1 MNPPEIHTIIDFY
14 TWPFKI
20 LEIDVI
26 INHRKIPG
34 IKCQTD
40 ILINTQTLLP
50 TNNSSLVP
58 FLPAVPSEDA
68 KIPVII
74 ADRLMVG
81 ILLGVKENEL
91 V

>member
-1 MNPPEIHTIIDFY
+1 MVVQNPGNRTDNQP
-14 TWPFKI
+14 PK
-20 LEIDVI
+20 
-26 INHRKIPG
+26 NQMPN
-34 IKCQTD
+34 TD

-50 TNNSSLVP
+50 TDNSSLVP

-68 KIPVII
+68 KIPLII

-81 ILLGVKENEL
+81 ILLGVKNNEL

>member
-1 MNPPEIHTIIDFY
+1 MPN
-14 TWPFKI
+14 
-20 LEIDVI
+20 
-26 INHRKIPG
+26 
-34 IKCQTD
+34 TD

-81 ILLGVKENEL
+81 ILLGVKGNEL

>member
-1 MNPPEIHTIIDFY
+1 MVVQNPGNGTDNQPPKNPWHQM
-14 TWPFKI
+14 P
-20 LEIDVI
+20 
-26 INHRKIPG
+26 N
-34 IKCQTD
+34 TD

-81 ILLGVKENEL
+81 ILLGV
-91 V
+91 